1 MVISELETTEHF
13 FLCCPFLLIEST
25 KLFNSLCE
33 IDLPIEKLKED
44 SLITLLLY
52 SSQKYG
58 DNAITILHDCIAHLK
73 SANRFNRPCLT
84 IITHSTFLY
93 YPQQFILLYSLYIFY
108 IPFFYSI
115 LNFSSYRTS
124 PEANVSEASIW

>member
-25 KLFNSLCE
+25 KLFNSFCE

-84 IITHSTFLY
+84 IVTHSTFLY
-93 YPQQFILLYSLYIFY
+93 YP
-108 IPFFYSI
+108 
-115 LNFSSYRTS
+115 
-124 PEANVSEASIW
+124 